1 MKQSAYVTVI
11 LILVVLFSSLVSAEE
26 MNFQKNPGDQ
36 IHPNMTTGT
45 SEDIVSGSKN
55 LGPGQQGEQRGK
67 QNIGQSSPDPIN
79 TGVPGSQTGE
89 SPVSEANP
97 QTTRQTAPLQN
108 EQTVNQMPQE
118 NPTQGEKLGTII
130 KEPVQTSN
138 PAQKVPEQKQSQAQP
153 IQQQPDSQYHN
164 IPFPQSYPV
173 FKQDHAA
180 IQVTSSPAGAYVY
193 LDGSYKGI
201 TPSSGYLEISDLS
214 PGSYTIHLTLTGYSD
229 YTTEILLSRNEVSTI
244 SADLTLSYVSSEYGA
259 LSVQSNPSGAGVY
272 LDNEYKGITPVTLQG
287 VRVGSHSVL
296 IKTDGYSSYNGDVN
310 IIPDQASGLSVTL
323 TPIVTQAQTQ
333 EPAPTLPSA
342 PAPTKSPVSPL
353 IVVGGL
359 AIAGIKLAI
368 QKKQ

>member
-1 MKQSAYVTVI
+1 
-11 LILVVLFSSLVSAEE
+11 
-26 MNFQKNPGDQ
+26 
-36 IHPNMTTGT
+36 
-45 SEDIVSGSKN
+45 
-55 LGPGQQGEQRGK
+55 
-67 QNIGQSSPDPIN
+67 
-79 TGVPGSQTGE
+79 
-89 SPVSEANP
+89 
-97 QTTRQTAPLQN
+97 
-108 EQTVNQMPQE
+108 MPQE
-118 NPTQGEKLGTII
+118 NPTQGEKLGTNI

-201 TPSSGYLEISDLS
+201 TPTSGYLEISDLS

-229 YTTEILLSRNEVSTI
+229 YTTEISLSRNEVSTI
-244 SADLTLSYVSSEYGA
+244 SADLTSSYVSSEYGA

-287 VRVGSHSVL
+287 IRVGSHSVL

-323 TPIVTQAQTQ
+323 SPIITQTQ
-333 EPAPTLPSA
+333 TQSPVPTLPPI

-359 AIAGIKLAI
+359 AIAGIKHAI